1 MKRIIISI
9 LITSGLLTKLMGQNE
24 AHDIVKGPVL
34 CQGNYQTEQQ
44 AVEQLARM
52 AAKYGNL
59 KEWNARAARVR
70 KQILVG
76 SGLHPLPKRTP
87 LNAVVHNK
95 RTYEGYSVEAAA
107 FEARPG
113 FFVYGN
119 LYRPT

>member
-9 LITSGLLTKLMGQNE
+9 LITSGLLTQLMGQNE

-34 CQGNYQTEQQ
+34 CQVNYQTEQQ

-76 SGLHPLPKRTP
+76 
-87 LNAVVHNK
+87 
-95 RTYEGYSVEAAA
+95 
-107 FEARPG
+107 
-113 FFVYGN
+113 
-119 LYRPT
+119 